1 MDIRAWSGNIEQLVT
16 EANWRLD
23 RIGKSESNTQGPI
36 TIRVIR
42 DYIQRGLLGEIE
54 RSGKE
59 SVFYYENLTRLL
71 ATRILLSDGWPLAKI
86 REHLDLSSLAA
97 VESIIP
103 QHESEAVRSVKRIWG
118 DLKQKIPEPT
128 SEMLSESF
136 AKVSALK
143 AELSAQF
150 TKQGAGRSTPKPEQ
164 WTRIKPTYWCQVLVR
179 TDRVSRATID
189 EAEEIGRAVTASI
202 IAIASGKRK

>member
-1 MDIRAWSGNIEQLVT
+1 MDIRAWSGNIEELVT
-16 EANWRLD
+16 HANKRLE
-23 RIGKSESNTQGPI
+23 RIGKSASSTQGPL

-86 REHLDLSSLAA
+86 REHLDLSSLASI
-97 VESIIP
+97 ESIIP
-103 QHESEAVRSVKRIWG
+103 QYENEAVRSVKRIWG
-118 DLKQKIPEPT
+118 EIKQKIPEPT
-128 SEMLSESF
+128 AELISDSI
-136 AKVSALK
+136 AKVSAFK
-143 AELSAQF
+143 VELSAQSK
-150 TKQGAGRSTPKPEQ
+150 KQGEGREHPMPEQ
-164 WTRIKPTYWCQVLVR
+164 WTRIKPNYWCQVLVR
-179 TDRVSRATID
+179 SDRVSRATII

-202 IAIASGKRK
+202 IAIASEKRK